1 MNMRFASIAKAV
13 VLVAAS
19 VLSLDASAW
28 RIDLNFNGGTIGAR
42 AQGPGGFSDAAGNT
56 FYTAAQYYEGGKAVE
71 MNIAQGDTAFG
82 TWGGIITHPTVLR
95 KGDEIWVR
103 VRTFMPAG
111 FNYDSY
117 GEGGH
122 LKFLRVHTQS
132 ESGANQGYN
141 DWYIDDKNA
150 PYAHKF
156 IYEGE
161 QVWDNFA
168 GPEYRP
174 VLGQWETYE
183 MYLKLDNIPVSAG
196 GQARVRLWKNG
207 VLIKDITNRKT
218 LATASSVSD
227 RTHLFTY
234 WNGGAPQTQ
243 KMYVDDV
250 VVTSDLP
257 AGRDA
262 HGNPYIGV
270 GKAASLARP
279 AAPGLSVQ

>member
-1 MNMRFASIAKAV
+1 MRFVSICKAA

-19 VLSLDASAW
+19 VLSLQTSAAW
-28 RIDLNFNGGTIGAR
+28 RIDLDFNGGTVGAR

-56 FYTAAQYYEGGKAVE
+56 FYTNAQSYEGGKAVE

-82 TWGGIITHPTVLR
+82 TWGGIVNHPTVLR

-103 VRTFMPAG
+103 VRTFMPLG

-122 LKFLRVHTQS
+122 LKFLRVHTQTEGGS
-132 ESGANQGYN
+132 NQGYN

-156 IYEGE
+156 IFEGE
-161 QVWDNFA
+161 QVWDEFA
-168 GPEYRP
+168 GPAHRP

-183 MYLKLDNIPVSAG
+183 MYLKLDNVPVSAG
-196 GQARVRLWKNG
+196 GQGRVRLWKNG
-207 VLIKDITNRKT
+207 VLLKDITNRKT
-218 LATASSVSD
+218 LAAATSVSD

-250 VVTSDLP
+250 VVTSQTP

-262 HGNPYIGV
+262 QGNPYVGT
-270 GKAASLARP
+270 GKAATASSPMAPVLSLR
-279 AAPGLSVQ
+279 